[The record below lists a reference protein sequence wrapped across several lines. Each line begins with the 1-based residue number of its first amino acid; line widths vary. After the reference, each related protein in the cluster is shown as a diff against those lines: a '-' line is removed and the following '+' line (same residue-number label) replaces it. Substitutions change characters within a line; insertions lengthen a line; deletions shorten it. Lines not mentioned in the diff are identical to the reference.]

1 MSDRT
6 LGEYEQELIADVLAT
21 AEAESTT
28 TPQAFTQR
36 ALDDL
41 EQAGVTE
48 NTFAAYHKAY
58 GIEVSGYGSNE
69 SLDAL
74 DVFITSFRQDPQVTR
89 ISRTEAETLFRR
101 VLTFVQ
107 RCRDGLRQQI
117 DESDDVYDMCLGV
130 EKKLPEVS
138 RLRLFLLTNSLA
150 SVTAL
155 PAAMLGD
162 LSVSYDIW
170 DLARFHRMS
179 SSGTL
184 SEPIVAEFTDPLPCL
199 ATPTTDENFSIF
211 LTILSGPELARLYG
225 QYGTR
230 LLELNVRSF
239 LQAKGAVNRG
249 IRDTLLAEPE
259 RFLAYNNG
267 ITATASRV
275 EFTPLRDGGR
285 AIHRVHDLQIVNGGQ
300 TTASIHYS
308 YVKDKADISG
318 VFVQM
323 KLTVIDDRQRLQ
335 EIVPEI
341 SKYSNT
347 QNKVTLV
354 DFSSNHPYH
363 VAVEKVTRSLWA
375 PAADGSGQDTRWFYE
390 RARGQYADALA
401 RERTP
406 ARQRAFKT
414 IHPLSQKFTKS
425 DVAKFEHSWAQLP
438 HIVSLGAEKNFR
450 EFMIKLA
457 DKAPAVDI
465 VYCQRLIAKA
475 ILFRSTEKII
485 TAQGIQGF
493 RANIVTYTIA
503 RLAHDTGQ
511 RIDLDRIWREQKL
524 TPALAA
530 AIDDL
535 SRRVRRIITNPIRQ
549 SNVTEWAKRAECW
562 NRVLDVEWEIP
573 GWLGSEL
580 IDPSAVAARGR
591 HAAELTSE
599 AAAKLIIAVASIPAA
614 DWYAVARWAKETH
627 NLEPWQRRLAF
638 DIGKYLSNGWNINV
652 KQATQAEQLMSKA
665 QQLGFRA

>member
-6 LGEYEQELIADVLAT
+6 LEEYAQELIADVLAT

-28 TPQAFTQR
+28 TPQAFTRR
-36 ALDDL
+36 ALDDF

-130 EKKLPEVS
+130 EKRLPEVS

-155 PAAMLGD
+155 PGIMLGD

-199 ATPTTDENFSIF
+199 AAPTTDENFSIF
-211 LTILSGPELARLYG
+211 LTILSGSELARLYG

-267 ITATASRV
+267 ITATASHV

-285 AIHRVHDLQIVNGGQ
+285 AIRRVHDLQIVNGGQ

-414 IHPLSQKFTKS
+414 IHPLS
-425 DVAKFEHSWAQLP
+425 
-438 HIVSLGAEKNFR
+438 
-450 EFMIKLA
+450 
-457 DKAPAVDI
+457 
-465 VYCQRLIAKA
+465 
-475 ILFRSTEKII
+475 
-485 TAQGIQGF
+485 
-493 RANIVTYTIA
+493 
-503 RLAHDTGQ
+503 
-511 RIDLDRIWREQKL
+511 
-524 TPALAA
+524 
-530 AIDDL
+530 
-535 SRRVRRIITNPIRQ
+535 
-549 SNVTEWAKRAECW
+549 
-562 NRVLDVEWEIP
+562 
-573 GWLGSEL
+573 
-580 IDPSAVAARGR
+580 
-591 HAAELTSE
+591 
-599 AAAKLIIAVASIPAA
+599 
-614 DWYAVARWAKETH
+614 
-627 NLEPWQRRLAF
+627 
-638 DIGKYLSNGWNINV
+638 
-652 KQATQAEQLMSKA
+652 
-665 QQLGFRA
+665 